1 MFILI
6 LQRLFLEAVLDIFY
20 FPVWWY
26 TKGALYALR
35 KCFDLLKNGNA
46 SLAPGLWLANLF
58 VPMYGQFD
66 IQGRIVSFLMR
77 VVQIIARGFAL
88 LLWLGICSVVFIA
101 WLALPIIIL
110 YGIVYAV

>member
-6 LQRLFLEAVLDIFY
+6 LQRLFLEAILDVFY

-26 TKGALYALR
+26 TKGALHALR
-35 KCFDLLKNGNA
+35 QCFQILKNGNA
-46 SLAPGLWLANLF
+46 SLAPGVWIVNLF

-66 IQGRIVSFLMR
+66 IQGRIVSFFMR
-77 VVQIIARGFAL
+77 IVQIIARTFAL
-88 LLWLGICSVVFIA
+88 ALWFGFCSVLFII
-101 WLALPIIIL
+101 WLALPVVVF